1 MRSRKKIAFSIFL
14 IGCLNGLGISQENFP
29 NKPIRVIVPFA
40 PGASD
45 AQIRAIGPV
54 MSQQLGQPLII
65 ENMAGGGGVIAA
77 NHVKNSAPNGYTLFF
92 TGMAT
97 LTMIPALRK
106 DVNYKLSDFTPLGN
120 ISTVTGV
127 MIIYPST
134 NYNNITEFVK
144 YAKNNPGKLNFG
156 SPGIGTAGHT
166 MGVGPQVYGDFLL
179 THIPYK
185 GGADVVAAVIAGNV
199 EVGFALPSI
208 VIPHLQTNAIK
219 ALAITAGNRSE
230 FLPDVATYK
239 ELGIN
244 YVDGESYGLVG
255 PKGLPNNVV
264 TKISSAI
271 AEATKDANFLST
283 MRKSYT
289 SVQYLNPEDHLN
301 LLSQREA
308 AWEQYLS
315 NPKFVQLLKQ

>member
-1 MRSRKKIAFSIFL
+1 MMSKLKFSLITFFL
-14 IGCLNGLGISQENFP
+14 IGCLNSLSHSQENFP
-29 NKPIRVIVPFA
+29 NKAIRIIVPFA

-54 MSQQLGQPLII
+54 MSQLLGQPIII
-65 ENMAGGGGVIAA
+65 ENMPGGGGVIAA
-77 NHVKNSAPNGYTLFF
+77 NHVKNSIPNGYTLFF
-92 TGMAT
+92 TGMAAI
-97 LTMIPALRK
+97 TMIPALRK
-106 DVNYKLSDFTPLGN
+106 DVSYRLSDFTPLGN

-127 MIIYPST
+127 MIVHPSA
-134 NYNNITEFVK
+134 NYNNFAEFVK

-185 GGADVVAAVIAGNV
+185 GGAEVVAAVIAGNV

-219 ALAITAGNRSE
+219 ALAITAGSRSE
-230 FLPDVATYK
+230 FLPDIATLK

-255 PKGLPNNVV
+255 PKGLPSAVV
-264 TKISSAI
+264 NKISSAL
-271 AEATKDANFLST
+271 AEATKSVNFLST

-289 SVQYLNPEDHLN
+289 SVQYLNPEEHLN
-301 LLSQREA
+301 LLNQREA

-315 NPKFVQLLKQ
+315 NPKFVQLLK